1 MLLNVLV
8 NLLVL
13 SCVLTP
19 PELVEPGDYQIIQ
32 GERTQAARQAAV
44 EHEREDVLSAHEI
57 CNSEQPDYHRVAAD
71 ALKYLDLNRPRACIL
86 TPPFIYISTSR

>member
-19 PELVEPGDYQIIQ
+19 PELVEPGDNQIVQ
-32 GERTQAARQAAV
+32 GERTQTARQAAV
-44 EHEREDVLSAHEI
+44 EHEREHVLSAHEI
-57 CNSEQPDYHRVAAD
+57 RYNEQSNNH
-71 ALKYLDLNRPRACIL
+71 
-86 TPPFIYISTSR
+86 